1 MADSSKRNHNP
12 TGVDAI
18 PQHEVDAQ
26 LLRKKTARL
35 KELRLAHEAANA
47 VAGSFAVGGGQKST
61 KKKSSKAGGKAS
73 SLSDW
78 LATQQNE
85 GRRG

>member
-1 MADSSKRNHNP
+1 MADSSKKNRDP
-12 TGVDAI
+12 GGVKAI
-18 PQHEVDAQ
+18 PQHEADAR
-26 LLRKKTARL
+26 LLRERTARL
-35 KELRLAHEAANA
+35 RQLRLAHEAANA
-47 VAGSFAVGGGQKST
+47 RAGSFAVADGPKNT
-61 KKKSSKAGGKAS
+61 KKKNRKSEKAA